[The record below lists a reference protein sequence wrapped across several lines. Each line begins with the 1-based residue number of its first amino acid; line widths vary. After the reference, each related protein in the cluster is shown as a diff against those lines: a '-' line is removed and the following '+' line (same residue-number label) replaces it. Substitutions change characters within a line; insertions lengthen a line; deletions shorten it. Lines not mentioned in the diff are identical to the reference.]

1 MTPER
6 ARLLEQCTEEVETRS
21 GPLLARCVDAVNVSL
36 QAAELASE
44 DTRLR
49 HLYSLAAWSLAQS
62 RGSLIKSYPG
72 RLRQAI
78 VVQQDERNLSNLA
91 ELSDSSM
98 LQLVDDEA
106 VSESLESARLLQNLL
121 PLVEHALPVLDA
133 RMSSL
138 AGFDSVQ
145 IEKNP
150 LRPSV
155 FVRELRDL
163 MAEVETDPEI
173 RTLWLQHIA
182 HVLGRELGQLY
193 EQIALMLQRANVQ
206 EASYR
211 IRLVDD
217 PEASRASGYGALADA
232 ESTGAGPVSRY
243 GAANTAPGAGGAGRW
258 AMEDTPSLARAASD
272 LPNSLFHA
280 FLSEPSATFSQALDD
295 DYYDQVREEMR
306 QVDAEAAQAP
316 AGDAPPE
323 PGESGYRALP
333 PVDRPQRQVTSETH
347 LRSDR
352 WGDYAPA
359 HERTRVLLELKQ
371 RAEDVSQ
378 VVGLDLVRKL
388 VNQVARDPL
397 LLAPV
402 REAVVALE
410 PALLRLALANPRYFG
425 LANHPARRLVEQVA
439 QRSFRFNDEFGSDF
453 LAFLDP
459 VRLAFNQLNALK
471 SESEQP
477 FGQVLDRLLDA
488 WKNEDEAEAAAH
500 QQQLKAL
507 KFAQDRQELADQV
520 AWEISLRP
528 DVFNAPGLV
537 LDFLYATWSLVIASA
552 QLRDPT
558 GAKDPGG
565 YRASVGT
572 LLWSVRPEILRQPK
586 QVFEALPGLLKEL
599 HSGLASLG
607 QTPEESQSFFDA
619 LMHLHQ
625 PLLKL
630 RRVRARSDASSSA
643 PAPLEEDLQAAAA
656 PDRRSGT
663 QSAPRPKVTDQPWLA
678 AAEMSSAGF
687 EDTLPL
693 VSAAVEAEQASPSA
707 SEPQN
712 DDNRAAPEMGQE
724 QVETLLLQLRT
735 GCLVD
740 LYSGGVWLRAELIW
754 ASNRSTLFMFTS
766 RGGRTHSMTRRSCE
780 KLVRCRWLRVVEVRP
795 VVEAALD
802 QVAAR
807 GSSGRS
813 KRSRDNTVAA

>member
-6 ARLLEQCTEEVETRS
+6 ARLLEQCTEEVETQA
-21 GPLLARCVDAVNVSL
+21 GPLLARCIVAVNVSL

-44 DTRLR
+44 DTRQR
-49 HLYSLAAWSLAQS
+49 HLFTLAAWTLAQA
-62 RGSLIKSYPG
+62 RDSLVRSYPD

-78 VVQQDERNLSNLA
+78 AVQQDGRTISNLA

-98 LQLVDDEA
+98 LQLVDDDA

-138 AGFDSVQ
+138 SGFDSVQ

-163 MAEVETDPEI
+163 MAELEPDPEI
-173 RTLWLQHIA
+173 RALWLQHIA

-193 EQIALMLQRANVQ
+193 EQVALMLQRANVQ

-217 PEASRASGYGALADA
+217 PEASRASGHGALIDTDA
-232 ESTGAGPVSRY
+232 LVGEDSVSRY
-243 GAANTAPGAGGAGRW
+243 GSPAGGAAGRW
-258 AMEDTPSLARAASD
+258 DMKDTPSLARAASN
-272 LPNSLFHA
+272 LPNSLFQA
-280 FLSEPSATFSQALDD
+280 FMSEPSVTFSQRLDD

-306 QVDAEAAQAP
+306 QVDARAAESRV
-316 AGDAPPE
+316 GDLPPE
-323 PGESGYRALP
+323 SGESGYRALA
-333 PVDRPQRQVTSETH
+333 PVDRPLREVSSETR
-347 LRSDR
+347 LPADR
-352 WGDYAPA
+352 WGDFGAA
-359 HERTRVLLELKQ
+359 HERTRVLLALKQ

-410 PALLRLALANPRYFG
+410 PALLRLALARPRYFG
-425 LANHPARRLVEQVA
+425 QADHPARRLVEQVA
-439 QRSFRFNDEFGSDF
+439 QRSFRFNDEFASDF

-459 VRLAFNQLNALK
+459 VCRVFNQLNALE
-471 SESEQP
+471 SEHEQP
-477 FGQVLDRLLDA
+477 FGLALDRLLEA
-488 WKNEDEAEAAAH
+488 WTGEDEAEAAAH
-500 QQQLKAL
+500 EQQLKSL

-552 QLRDPT
+552 KLRSPADT
-558 GAKDPGG
+558 TDPGG
-565 YRASVGT
+565 YRASVGI

-586 QVFEALPGLLKEL
+586 QVFEALPGLLKDL
-599 HSGLASLG
+599 HAGLESLG
-607 QTPEESQSFFDA
+607 KTREETQDFFDA

-625 PLLKL
+625 PLLNL
-630 RRVRARSDASSSA
+630 RRVRARSDAASSA
-643 PAPLEEDLQAAAA
+643 PAPLGVEESVASF
-656 PDRRSGT
+656 DRRSDAQAT
-663 QSAPRPKVTDQPWLA
+663 PRPKVTEQPWLA

-687 EDTLPL
+687 EDTLP
-693 VSAAVEAEQASPSA
+693 AATA
-707 SEPQN
+707 SEEVEVRSVPVSGVVSEG
-712 DDNRAAPEMGQE
+712 RGLLPEVE
-724 QVETLLLQLRT
+724 QDQIDAMLLQLRK
-735 GCLVD
+735 GRLVD

-754 ASNRSTLFMFTS
+754 ASNRTTLFMFTS

-780 KLVRCRWLRVVEVRP
+780 KLVRCRWLRMVEVRP

-802 QVAAR
+802 KVVAR
-807 GSSGRS
+807 GASNRPRHSHENAVS
-813 KRSRDNTVAA
+813 A